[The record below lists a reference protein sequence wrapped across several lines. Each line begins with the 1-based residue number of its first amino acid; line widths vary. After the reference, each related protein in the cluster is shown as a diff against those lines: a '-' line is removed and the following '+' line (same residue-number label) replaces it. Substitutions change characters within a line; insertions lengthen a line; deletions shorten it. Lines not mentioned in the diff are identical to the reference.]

1 MAKEYTP
8 QEIQE
13 LLDEYTSS
21 FDSVTGQL
29 KVSEAQ
35 FARLS
40 RELNEATGSLDTY
53 TKNMNANLN
62 KLGTS
67 MKGLGTSLLQGKSGA
82 SVFNDSI
89 GSAAKVVDTFASQF
103 GIFGRIL
110 GAAVT
115 GAAKYVEAVNKQ
127 ADALFNSYQEL
138 SRSGLA
144 NGMQDI
150 FTNLQNMGYTMEE
163 IGNMSGVLKANSAEL
178 ANFGGTAAQGA
189 QRFAQIAKGLQEGN
203 VGQQLKRMGMNV
215 DNINSGLAGYIKIQ
229 QLSGSTA
236 KQTNEQLMSSAR
248 AYIEQQDILTKLT
261 GASAQEQQ
269 AIQEKALAQSN
280 FAVTMYELAQK
291 AKAGDKNA
299 EATANYYSSLVTEMG
314 IKAPQHLNALLAK
327 LSGTVTSPE
336 FAQFQFAFPEMAQA
350 IDSGKNNFTDSVNAM
365 TRDIPNTLQNYGALG
380 RQNMNDIVGNM
391 SDLVRASG
399 ALPDNIDEAL
409 KTATLNQANSKAG
422 VDKQVSAM
430 VALTTSQRNTAQA
443 YDRFINA
450 GIEPTVTGMT
460 HLASAAEAAAT
471 ALEPLGTTVVN
482 SISKALGFG
491 PTTTP
496 AASVGRPGAASATV
510 QIKNAQGQVSETRTG
525 GSLNWR
531 NNNPG
536 NIEYGSFA
544 VSMGAVGYNG
554 RFAVFPTMEMGERA
568 QDALLKSKN
577 YANLNLQKA
586 IARWAPAS
594 ENDPTNY
601 ANVLAAKS
609 GLALNKR
616 YVDLTEA
623 EQKKFRD
630 VQNQIEGGTVGKV
643 AAAGPTTPA
652 ASPVKATPA
661 APVPTS
667 VPTAAPAPVPPA
679 PVSSASLSA
688 PKKTSS
694 TTVREERP
702 GDFPDTMESVN
713 PLTGKRET
721 ISMNLPGA
729 RFGDILSGPTSGFAA
744 LLHGTEAVVPLP
756 DGRSIPVQIM
766 GGLPANNQLETI
778 QSQMQNLVNAVIK
791 SPDFGTMPQPAFSES
806 AARESQTAQPQ
817 YVNQHGQEQ
826 TALLSIQID
835 KLDTLIRTMTSQTD
849 ISRKILQRQS

>member
-13 LLDEYTSS
+13 LLDEYASS

-491 PTTTP
+491 P
-496 AASVGRPGAASATV
+496 A
-510 QIKNAQGQVSETRTG
+510 
-525 GSLNWR
+525 
-531 NNNPG
+531 
-536 NIEYGSFA
+536 
-544 VSMGAVGYNG
+544 
-554 RFAVFPTMEMGERA
+554 
-568 QDALLKSKN
+568 
-577 YANLNLQKA
+577 
-586 IARWAPAS
+586 
-594 ENDPTNY
+594 
-601 ANVLAAKS
+601 
-609 GLALNKR
+609 
-616 YVDLTEA
+616 
-623 EQKKFRD
+623 
-630 VQNQIEGGTVGKV
+630 
-643 AAAGPTTPA
+643 
-652 ASPVKATPA
+652 
-661 APVPTS
+661 
-667 VPTAAPAPVPPA
+667 AAPAKLP
-679 PVSSASLSA
+679 SGSDELIKKMSASGITDKIAQSNILAQIGAESGGIA
-688 PKKTSS
+688 KTENLNYKPEELLKRFPKQVTSLEQAQQA
-694 TTVREERP
+694 VAQGPEAVGNLVYGGRMGNA
-702 GDFPDTMESVN
+702 GDEGFKYRGRGLIQ
-713 PLTGKRET
+713 LTGKDNYAHFGSLLGIDLVNNPDLANDPNIAQQIAIAFYKEKEKGT
-721 ISMNLPGA
+721 GKNKGINLSSISDVNAATGFQDISGEESRRRADMARQYRTLLGSNDIDELTQEIPIMGTGGITNGLTLAGEVPGQ
-729 RFGDILSGPTSGFAA
+729 R
-744 LLHGTEAVVPLP
+744 EAVVPLP
-756 DGRSIPVQIM
+756 NGRSIPVQIM
-766 GGLPANNQLETI
+766 GGMPGENQLATI
-778 QSQMQNLVNAVIK
+778 HSQMQNLVNAVIK